1 MSLIVLN
8 KVVTNDSYNIPENA
22 NWTTR
27 IETYLALIKIN
38 YYSHWKNLSVFAAL
52 TDVSNA
58 SKNTSRFGNLRKYD
72 DWGRILRTQ
81 LWG

>member
-8 KVVTNDSYNIPENA
+8 KVVKDNNYDIPENA
-22 NWTTR
+22 IWTTR
-27 IETYLALIKIN
+27 IETYLALIRIN

-52 TDVSNA
+52 TDVSNTP
-58 SKNTSRFGNLRKYD
+58 KNTFKIRNFRKYD